1 MPAKVTLR
9 QKPISNNRLSLYL
22 DYYPP
27 IENAK
32 TGELTRREFLGLYV
46 QAPIKFK
53 KRKDKAGKVK
63 EIPVYSNN
71 PSENTLIE
79 TQVKNTLKDAEQIF
93 AKRLNELSKPEVYSG
108 FEREQLKIKERGEQS
123 FIDYFNKLA
132 AQRGSTNHD
141 NWVSAGKYLEAFTG
155 GKLKFSELSVE
166 RCNDFKAYLL
176 KAKSNRSNKTKL
188 ANNSAVSYF
197 NKFKSTLKQAFKEG
211 YLTIDLNAKIDAIKY
226 KQSLRNFGTIDELK
240 ALIKTD
246 CENPVLKAAAI
257 FCALTGISNKDLI
270 QLVWGNVQK
279 VTEGGQ
285 VQYYVN
291 FKRAKTQEAI
301 RQPISVEAYNW
312 LGEPKGIKEPVFE
325 GLKYSSYENLK
336 LYRWQI
342 NAGIKQPYQFH
353 EFRHTYATILLSEG
367 IDIYTVSK
375 MLGHK
380 HLSTTQ
386 IYAKVIDK
394 KKIEAAN
401 AIKLNIE

>member
-1 MPAKVTLR
+1 M
-9 QKPISNNRLSLYL
+9 

-32 TGELTRREFLGLYV
+32 TGELTRREFLGLYIP
-46 QAPIKFK
+46 APVKFK

-63 EIPVYSNN
+63 EVAVYSNN
-71 PSENTLIE
+71 PSENTLFEI
-79 TQVKNTLKDAEQIF
+79 QVKNTMLEAEQRLT
-93 AKRLNELSKPEVYSG
+93 KRQNELSKPEVYSG
-108 FEREQLKIKERGEQS
+108 FEKEQLKIKARGEQS

-132 AQRGSTNHD
+132 AQRHSTNHD

-155 GKLKFSELSVE
+155 GKLKFSELTVE
-166 RCNDFKAYLL
+166 FCNDFKAYLL

-197 NKFKSTLKQAFKEG
+197 NKLKSTLKQAFKEG

-226 KQSLRNFGTIDELK
+226 KQSQRNFASIDELN

-246 CENPVLKAAAI
+246 CENPMLKAAAI
-257 FCALTGISNKDLI
+257 FSAQTGIANKDLI
-270 QLVWGNVQK
+270 QLVWGNIQK
-279 VTEGGQ
+279 VNEGGQ
-285 VQYYVN
+285 VQHYVN

-336 LYRWQI
+336 LYRWQM

-353 EFRHTYATILLSEG
+353 EFRHTYATLLLSNG

-394 KKIEAAN
+394 KKTEAAN
-401 AIKLNIE
+401 TIKLDF

>member
-32 TGELTRREFLGLYV
+32 TGELTRREFLSLYIP
-46 QAPIKFK
+46 APIKFK
-53 KRKDKAGKVK
+53 KRKDKAGRVK

-71 PSENTLIE
+71 ATENTLFEI
-79 TQVKNTLKDAEQIF
+79 QVKNIMLEAEQRLTN
-93 AKRLNELSKPEVYSG
+93 RLNELSKPEVYSG
-108 FEREQLKIKERGEQS
+108 FEREQLKLKERGEQS

-132 AQRGSTNHD
+132 AQRSATNHD
-141 NWVSAGKYLEAFTG
+141 NWISSGNYLTSFTG
-155 GKLKFSELSVE
+155 GKLKFSELTVE
-166 RCNDFKAYLL
+166 FCNDFKAYLL
-176 KAKSNRSNKTKL
+176 KAKSNRSSKARL

-211 YLTIDLNAKIDAIKY
+211 YLTTDLNSKIDAIPY
-226 KQSLRNFGTIDELK
+226 KESQRNFATIDE
-240 ALIKTD
+240 IKTLLKTE
-246 CENPVLKAAAI
+246 CENPTLKKAAI
-257 FCALTGISNKDLI
+257 FCALTGISHKDLT
-270 QLVWGNVQK
+270 QLVWGNIQQ

-291 FKRAKTQEAI
+291 FKRQKTQAAI
-301 RQPISVEAYNW
+301 RQPISTDAYSI
-312 LGEPKGIKEPVFE
+312 LGEPQGVKDAVFE
-325 GLKYSSYENLK
+325 GLVYSAYENLK

-342 NAGIKQPYQFH
+342 DAGFKKPLKFH
-353 EFRHTYATILLSEG
+353 EFRHTYATMLLTQG

-394 KKIEAAN
+394 KKVEAAN
-401 AIKLNIE
+401 AIKLDF